1 MAAGPPGSRRRAPC
15 SCPVAVGRDVP
26 IAPPRHRRGA
36 WLCLPLPRI
45 PSSRAPRSCPV
56 AVWCRGLPRVRATER
71 RALRDYGGRTET
83 SPRKTLS
90 VCYSPCP
97 RALPGR
103 RDRDI
108 APYRHYA
115 PPCPRAIF
123 APLAPPA
130 RRAPRHYA
138 PTPPRRPATAKT
150 ERMLP
155 IFQDRSAREFT
166 LSVREQFA
174 TISIPHFY
182 RLFRRKLAKKTS
194 ERSYSRFFS
203 SPCRDFQRRICSP
216 NPPGK
221 QQN

>member
-1 MAAGPPGSRRRAPC
+1 MSHFWGRVHTETTPPAKLSACATRHAHAHYPGGAIGTSRPTA
-15 SCPVAVGRDVP
+15 
-26 IAPPRHRRGA
+26 IMHRHA
-36 WLCLPLPRI
+36 HAQY
-45 PSSRAPRSCPV
+45 SHRSCP
-56 AVWCRGLPRVRATER
+56 
-71 RALRDYGGRTET
+71 T
-83 SPRKTLS
+83 SPR
-90 VCYSPCP
+90 
-97 RALPGR
+97 
-103 RDRDI
+103 
-108 APYRHYA
+108 H
-115 PPCPRAIF
+115 
-123 APLAPPA
+123 LATRP

-194 ERSYSRFFS
+194 ERSYSRLFS

>member
-1 MAAGPPGSRRRAPC
+1 MLGRRA
-15 SCPVAVGRDVP
+15 SRL
-26 IAPPRHRRGA
+26 APPRHRRGA
-36 WLCLPLPRI
+36 WLGIPCSTPAPLARTPLPG
-45 PSSRAPRSCPV
+45 PV

-71 RALRDYGGRTET
+71 RALRGYGGRTEPPHSPKLSACATRHAHAHYPGGAIGTSRPTAITHRHAHAQYSHRSCPT
-83 SPRKTLS
+83 SPHSSRPPH
-90 VCYSPCP
+90 SPRSSP
-97 RALPGR
+97 HRS
-103 RDRDI
+103 I
-108 APYRHYA
+108 A
-115 PPCPRAIF
+115 CGF
-123 APLAPPA
+123 AP
-130 RRAPRHYA
+130 
-138 PTPPRRPATAKT
+138 PPRRPATAKT

>member
-1 MAAGPPGSRRRAPC
+1 MSPSRRRAIG
-15 SCPVAVGRDVP
+15 AVRGFASRSPASPRRVPRCGMVPRLAAGESNRTPRPARLWGAHRD
-26 IAPPRHRRGA
+26 A
-36 WLCLPLPRI
+36 
-45 PSSRAPRSCPV
+45 
-56 AVWCRGLPRVRATER
+56 
-71 RALRDYGGRTET
+71 
-83 SPRKTLS
+83 PRKTLS

-97 RALPGR
+97 RA
-103 RDRDI
+103 
-108 APYRHYA
+108 
-115 PPCPRAIF
+115 IF
-123 APLAPPA
+123 APLVPHFAA
-130 RRAPRHYA
+130 LL
-138 PTPPRRPATAKT
+138 TPPRSPRSSPHRSIACGFASPHRPATAKT